1 MKSLLGLITF
11 VCILTASVA
20 QKSPRTHE
28 KFDQNWKF
36 AFGHAAQPEKDFNY
50 GIETVYSKS
59 GGAQNTAI
67 DPRFNDS
74 LWRNLDLP
82 HDWAV
87 ELPFVNDEAFNVM
100 AHGYKPV
107 GGKFPATSIGWYRK
121 HFTIDSTY
129 AGK

>member
-11 VCILTASVA
+11 ICFFTAIVA

-67 DPRFNDS
+67 DPDS
-74 LWRNLDLP
+74 MIHCGEILIY
-82 HDWAV
+82 H
-87 ELPFVNDEAFNVM
+87 
-100 AHGYKPV
+100 
-107 GGKFPATSIGWYRK
+107 TIGPWNCHLSMMKR
-121 HFTIDSTY
+121 ST
-129 AGK
+129 

>member
-11 VCILTASVA
+11 ICFFTAIVA

-74 LWRNLDLP
+74 LWRDLD
-82 HDWAV
+82 
-87 ELPFVNDEAFNVM
+87 
-100 AHGYKPV
+100 
-107 GGKFPATSIGWYRK
+107 TSR
-121 HFTIDSTY
+121 
-129 AGK
+129 